1 MKIFGMNDLRDI
13 LNQLDKGE
21 ISMSKALE
29 TLNQKAEKAV
39 ADAVEIFQEKA
50 IENYY
55 GSDEDVDNQL
65 RNIENP
71 WKPGDKDY
79 QHS

>member
-13 LNQLDKGE
+13 INQLDKEE

-29 TLNQKAEKAV
+29 ILNQKAEKA
-39 ADAVEIFQEKA
+39 AGDAVEKFREKA

-65 RNIENP
+65 RGLENP
-71 WKPGDKDY
+71 WKLGDKDY